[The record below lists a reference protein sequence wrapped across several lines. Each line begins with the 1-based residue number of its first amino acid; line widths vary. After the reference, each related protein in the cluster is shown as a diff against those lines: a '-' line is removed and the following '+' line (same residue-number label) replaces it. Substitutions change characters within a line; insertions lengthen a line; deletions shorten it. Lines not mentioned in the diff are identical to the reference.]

1 MIDQQAYTLAANDV
15 FYGSAMIFLMLIPVV
30 WLSRPK
36 RAGAGGADAAA
47 GAHY

>member
-1 MIDQQAYTLAANDV
+1 MLGVNDV
-15 FYGSAMIFLMLIPVV
+15 FYASALIYLLLIPVV

-47 GAHY
+47 GSH